1 MGQIVCRYWKAEEAR
16 WISHLDVKR
25 TLERAMRR
33 AELPLA
39 LTEGHNPHPKLSLG
53 PPLSVGITGDAEMF
67 AVHLEV
73 AMSPEALRER
83 LNAQLPPGVQV
94 VEAWM
99 VPAYRKKETFGEI
112 DVAEY
117 LVTVRGESA
126 ETLSARASELMA
138 RAELVVQR
146 GGERPERSVDLRPL
160 ILSVSV
166 VETRGEEIDL
176 KMRLKTGSH
185 GGARP
190 QEVLSLLGI
199 TDGEHLV
206 RYHRTGLYASGQES
220 PQRPPAPPRRRWT
233 QTRGRRAG

>member
-1 MGQIVCRYWKAEEAR
+1 MGQVVCRYRKSEEAR

-53 PPLSVGITGDAEMF
+53 PPLSVGVTGDAEMF

-73 AMSPEALRER
+73 AMSPDVLKER

-94 VEAWM
+94 VEAWT

-117 LVTVRGESA
+117 LVKVRGGGSA
-126 ETLSARASELMA
+126 EALGARVAELMA
-138 RAELVVQR
+138 SAELVVQR

-166 VETRGEEIDL
+166 VDARGEEIDL

-199 TDGEHLV
+199 TDGEHPV

-220 PQRPPAPPRRRWT
+220 PQRPPAPTRRRWT
-233 QTRGRRAG
+233 QTRGRRV